1 MLELT
6 IAGFTVDQKV
16 VHVII
21 AKVKMIL
28 VTAAERMEWVVMGIA
43 LNRQWITFRSHI
55 MYVLGKI
62 SVIKVSDPQ
71 ISINLKNS
79 NDISDIS

>member
-62 SVIKVSDPQ
+62 SVI
-71 ISINLKNS
+71 NS
-79 NDISDIS
+79 NFVVMNVNFFSDRKCRRK